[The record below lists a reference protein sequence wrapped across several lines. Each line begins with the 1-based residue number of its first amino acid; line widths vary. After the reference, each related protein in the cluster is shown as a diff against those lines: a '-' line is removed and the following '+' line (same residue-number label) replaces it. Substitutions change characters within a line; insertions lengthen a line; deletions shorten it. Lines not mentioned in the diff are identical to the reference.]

1 MSVSDYEDRFH
12 DLSRYALSSI
22 LTEFERIRHFTKGLT
37 GYLQETITSLVLEG
51 GTFQSV
57 VDHARMI

>member
-1 MSVSDYEDRFH
+1 MSVSDYEDTFH

-22 LTEFERIRHFTKGLT
+22 LIEFERIRHFAKGLA
-37 GYLQETITSLVLEG
+37 GYLQEATTSLVLEG

-57 VDHARMI
+57 VDHAHMI